1 MWEEVKP
8 ITMLLEQENEDGGRF
23 LMYFYSHDYEVVKLR
38 EATYIDKTGNVAQ
51 TYSRLLDAH
60 TNSSCSPSFFIEKLN
75 RSSIRKM
82 VEYYENSN
90 LFVEY
95 LV

>member
-8 ITMLLEQENEDGGRF
+8 ITMLLEQENEDGSRF
-23 LMYFYSHDYEVVKLR
+23 IMQFYSHDYEIIKLM
-38 EATYIDKTGNVAQ
+38 EASYIDCNKKVVE

-60 TNSSCSPSFFIEKLN
+60 VNSSCSASFFIEKLN
-75 RSSIRKM
+75 RTSIKKI
-82 VEYYENSN
+82 VEYYENPK
-90 LFVEY
+90 LFLEY